1 MHIRESEHKIKPLHQ
16 NSTKSINKFFTI
28 KDQILYA
35 FRFVVSKRKE
45 GKKEGNKEGMEK
57 EKEEGGQREE
67 RGGRRKEATGN
78 KNHPIPSTILSNTFN
93 IRDAPAPPP
102 TQR

>member
-16 NSTKSINKFFTI
+16 NSTKSINKFFKI

-57 EKEEGGQREE
+57 EKEGRGRAEGGE
-67 RGGRRKEATGN
+67 RRKE
-78 KNHPIPSTILSNTFN
+78 KRSH
-93 IRDAPAPPP
+93 RK
-102 TQR
+102 